1 MFKMLILHPMKGFL
15 FVALLMFV
23 SACQNQNG
31 NSLLELNDFKTKV
44 GETNAQVIDVR
55 SEDEYKRAHIP
66 NAINVSTNDEYNNLQ
81 YSFYPDL
88 PTYIYGLAENDA
100 TIAAQKLHALKFK
113 NLYVLKGGFNDWKGA
128 GLPVEAQKEKR
139 IYEND
144 TIPFE
149 VARNGSKLVVA
160 DFNAVWCGPCKML
173 EPYIH
178 RLRDNRSDEVIVYSI
193 DTDKRKDLME
203 EYKAYSIP
211 LVLFMKNNKIL
222 YRSEGYMEEA
232 KLNRLVDQYK

>member
-1 MFKMLILHPMKGFL
+1 MLKMLILHPMKKVL
-15 FVALLMFV
+15 SVALLVFMA
-23 SACQNQNG
+23 ACQNQNG
-31 NSLLELNDFKTKV
+31 NSLLELNDFKAKV
-44 GETNAQVIDVR
+44 GESNAQVIDVR

-66 NAINVSTNDEYNNLQ
+66 NAINVASNDAYNNVPN
-81 YSFYPDL
+81 SFYPDL
-88 PTYIYGLAENDA
+88 PTYIYGLTEMDA
-100 TIAAQKLHALKFK
+100 TMAAQKLHALNFK
-113 NLYVLKGGFNDWKGA
+113 DLYILKGGFGEWKGA
-128 GLPVEAQKEKR
+128 GLPVETPKEKK

-160 DFNAVWCGPCKML
+160 DFNAVWCKPCKML

-203 EYKAYSIP
+203 EYQAYSIP

-222 YRSEGYMEEA
+222 YRSEGYMEETA
-232 KLNRLVDQYK
+232 LNRLVDKYK